1 MKNLLDQQQ
10 LQRWD
15 YFPASVFIIEAH
27 EYLDSVTE
35 VSEEYLNKKKAE
47 RKLDDIYPVYM
58 TDNYFGDERIKEFQK
73 FVGQSSWNILDSQGY
88 AVDNYVTY
96 FTEMWTQE
104 HYKHSSME
112 QHIHGNG
119 SQIVGFYF
127 LDCPEDC
134 SKLLIHDPK
143 AAKVQIGLP
152 QKNDTQI
159 TAASNMINFIPK
171 KGQLI
176 FTNSWLAHSF
186 SRHASDQPMKFVHF
200 NLNVQQMPEQPAPP
214 PAEVI

>member
-15 YFPASVFIIEAH
+15 YFPASVFIVEAH

-47 RKLDDIYPVYM
+47 RKLDEIYPVYM

-73 FVGQSSWNILDSQGY
+73 FVGQSAWNILDSQGY

-152 QKNDTQI
+152 QKNESQI
-159 TAASNMINFIPK
+159 TASSNMINFLPK

-186 SRHASDQPMKFVHF
+186 SRHVSDQPMKFVHF
-200 NLNVQQMPEQPAPP
+200 NLNVQQIPEQPSPP

>member
-1 MKNLLDQQQ
+1 MKNFLDEQQ

-15 YFPASVFIIEAH
+15 YFPSSVFIVEAH

-35 VSEEYLNKKKAE
+35 VSEEYLNKKKIE
-47 RKLDDIYPVYM
+47 QELNEIYPVYM

-73 FVGQSSWNILDSQGY
+73 FVGQSAWNILDSQGY

-104 HYKHSSME
+104 HHKYSSME

-134 SKLLIHDPK
+134 SRLLIHDPK

-152 QKNDTQI
+152 QKNENQI
-159 TAASNMINFIPK
+159 TSSSNMINFIPK

-186 SRHASDQPMKFVHF
+186 SKHSNEEPMKFVHF
-200 NLNVQQMPEQPAPP
+200 NLNVQQMPEQSAPP
-214 PAEVI
+214 AAEVI